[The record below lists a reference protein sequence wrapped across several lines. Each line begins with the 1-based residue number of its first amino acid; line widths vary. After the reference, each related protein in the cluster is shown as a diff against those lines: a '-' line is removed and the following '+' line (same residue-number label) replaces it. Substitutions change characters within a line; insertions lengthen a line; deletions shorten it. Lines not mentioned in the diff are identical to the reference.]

1 MKIVWRFFKKIL
13 KRSFVFLVLLIVII
27 VIFVN
32 WSPEF
37 GGDPTKKDIEIYYK
51 TGHYK
56 GGRFNNYSLTPM
68 EFSYDK
74 MVEVVADYL
83 DDSVKNIPSQS
94 IRVIQQDSLNLEQTK
109 DKSKLIW
116 FGHSAFF
123 LQLDNK
129 NILLDP
135 MFGEVP
141 FPIDLGADSR
151 FFKKLPISIEEIP
164 QIDYVFISHDHY
176 DHLDYGSIKKL
187 EAKTKLFILPIGVGA
202 HFREW
207 GIDDSKIKEYNWWEE
222 DSINGLF
229 FAFTP
234 SRHFSG
240 RGLFNQNSTLWG
252 SWVIKGE
259 NKTLFFSGD
268 GGYDDHFNKIGEK
281 YGPFD
286 IALVECGQ
294 YNKHWKDIHMVPEES
309 ALAIKEL
316 NAKVGIPIH
325 WGAFSLSTHAWNEP
339 PVRIKRAADSL
350 GVNIA
355 TPLIGEV
362 MMLDSISVGYNSW
375 WEQY

>member
-1 MKIVWRFFKKIL
+1 MFRTISQI
-13 KRSFVFLVLLIVII
+13 LLITIFLII
-27 VIFVN
+27 SFCVYLSIYGINTDKLNGIINEKISQRNSDFDIKLNKIKIF
-32 WSPEF
+32 
-37 GGDPTKKDIEIYYK
+37 
-51 TGHYK
+51 
-56 GGRFNNYSLTPM
+56 L
-68 EFSYDK
+68 
-74 MVEVVADYL
+74 
-83 DDSVKNIPSQS
+83 NI
-94 IRVIQQDSLNLEQTK
+94 
-109 DKSKLIW
+109 
-116 FGHSAFF
+116 
-123 LQLDNK
+123 
-129 NILLDP
+129 
-135 MFGEVP
+135 
-141 FPIDLGADSR
+141 
-151 FFKKLPISIEEIP
+151 
-164 QIDYVFISHDHY
+164 
-176 DHLDYGSIKKL
+176 GSFKL

-325 WGAFSLSTHAWNEP
+325 WGAFSLSTHEWNEP

-350 GVNIA
+350 GVKIA
-355 TPLIGEV
+355 TPIIGEV
-362 MMLDSISVGYNSW
+362 MMLDSISVGYNPW